1 MARIVA
7 TVRAFPPVMKIR
19 VTLCIVSC
27 VLSIALGLV
36 LSRGGWDGHLRKSSE
51 GKRESATAQ
60 TQTLTMPEVPTAKA
74 RKPRIGL
81 SLDTLKEERWQRDR
95 DTFVA
100 KAQALGAE
108 GIVSASMD
116 GLKQSKQALGAEV
129 VVLSANSDD
138 VQQIRDCN
146 SLLGQNIDVLVIAPH
161 NGDAMSKAV
170 KEAHAS
176 NVPVCAYDRLIKNC
190 DLDYYFTFDNV
201 KVGELQGRFLMERLF
216 RAGPVSD
223 GEKKR
228 IARIYGAPTDN
239 NAKLFKQG
247 QDNSL
252 KPFLDNGQL
261 EVVFADWAEDWK
273 PENGKKITQAAL
285 TKAGAAG
292 LAAILASN
300 DGTAGGAIR
309 ALREERLA
317 GTIMVTGQDADL
329 DACRR
334 ILAGEQTMTIYK
346 PLKLLA
352 EQAAESAVALAK
364 KQPIKTTASYD
375 NGKREVP
382 TVQVDIIAVHKG
394 NIRETVVKD
403 GFHKEAELFG
413 K

>member
-1 MARIVA
+1 
-7 TVRAFPPVMKIR
+7 MKIR

-27 VLSIALGLV
+27 VLSIVIGLV
-36 LSRGGWDGHLRKSSE
+36 LSRGGWDGRAGKSTDAKKE
-51 GKRESATAQ
+51 TAAVQ
-60 TQTLTMPEVPTAKA
+60 TPTVAVPEVPMAKA
-74 RKPRIGL
+74 HKPRIGL

-95 DTFVA
+95 DTFIA
-100 KAQALGAE
+100 KAQT
-108 GIVSASMD
+108 
-116 GLKQSKQALGAEV
+116 LGAEV

-138 VQQIRDCN
+138 VQQIKDCN
-146 SLLGQNIDVLVIAPH
+146 SLLAQNIDVLVIAPH

-170 KEAHAS
+170 EEAHAS
-176 NVPVCAYDRLIKNC
+176 NVTVCAYDRLIKNC

-216 RAGPVSD
+216 PAGPVS
-223 GEKKR
+223 GGAKKR

-247 QDNSL
+247 QDSSL
-252 KPFLDNGQL
+252 KPFVESGQL
-261 EVVFADWAEDWK
+261 EIVFEDWAEDWK

-285 TKAGAAG
+285 TKAGAEG
-292 LAAILASN
+292 LVAILASN
-300 DGTAGGAIR
+300 DGTAGGAIQ

-317 GTIMVTGQDADL
+317 GMIMVTGQDADL

-364 KQPIKTTASYD
+364 KQPIKTSASYH
-375 NGKREVP
+375 NGKREIP

-394 NIRETVVKD
+394 NVRETVVRD
-403 GFHKEAELFG
+403 GFHKESELFG

>member
-36 LSRGGWDGHLRKSSE
+36 LSRGGWDGHLRRNSE
-51 GKRESATAQ
+51 AKRESATAQ

-100 KAQALGAE
+100 KA
-108 GIVSASMD
+108 
-116 GLKQSKQALGAEV
+116 QALGAEV

-216 RAGPVSD
+216 PAGPISG

-285 TKAGAAG
+285 TKAGTAG

-300 DGTAGGAIR
+300 DGTAGGAIQ

>member
-36 LSRGGWDGHLRKSSE
+36 LSRGGWDGHLRRNSE
-51 GKRESATAQ
+51 AKRESATAQ

-108 GIVSASMD
+108 
-116 GLKQSKQALGAEV
+116 V

-138 VQQIRDCN
+138 VQQIKDCN

-216 RAGPVSD
+216 PAGPVSG

-285 TKAGAAG
+285 TKAGTAG

-300 DGTAGGAIR
+300 DGTAGGAIQ